1 MEKDLKKFIT
11 EFSNNFSELYVET
24 FLLRYH
30 SEFDINNLELVFKV
44 CYEETMQ
51 KINKYFLQRL

>member
-11 EFSNNFSELYVET
+11 EFANNFSELYVET
-24 FLLRYH
+24 FLLRYQ
-30 SEFDINNLELVFKV
+30 SKFDINNLEFAFKA

-51 KINKYFLQRL
+51 KIVKYFFDKL